1 MRLARKR
8 LPDETAKDLADNN
21 IRWANPSR
29 HRHIEIGAAMTIGP
43 LVSQASE
50 PAGHRGP
57 ALSPVC
63 PRKRIL
69 VQAAFR
75 PLQTVTMS
83 PMRHVILGAGGVGGL
98 IAAVLAHAGENVTL
112 SVRPGTDSLYPPELS
127 LDSRFGQ
134 FAVPV
139 SVTTKIQ
146 QPLEILWITVKATQ
160 LEAALENIDD
170 RAKIDLVVPLL
181 NGIDHVERLRKHFGD
196 ERVIPATIAGET
208 ERISPG
214 RIVHRSSFIRFNVAR
229 QGQGRLRSPIDIF
242 ERFGFDCQVLDDERT
257 LLWTKLVFLAPIALS
272 TSAAR
277 GPLGEVMSQS
287 ARAAGLEQ
295 CLREVC
301 AVATA
306 DGAKVNAETVLAGIK
321 ALPSG
326 TRSSMEKDIAKGNRP
341 ELDAIAGPII
351 RSAEKYGIAV
361 PKTAELMSLVAKNS
375 ALANSAGSAKPTTDT
390 VQIR

>member
-1 MRLARKR
+1 
-8 LPDETAKDLADNN
+8 
-21 IRWANPSR
+21 
-29 HRHIEIGAAMTIGP
+29 MTIGL
-43 LVSQASE
+43 LVSQASQQ
-50 PAGHRGP
+50 PAPGTGTRDQSAHLREFC
-57 ALSPVC
+57 A
-63 PRKRIL
+63 
-69 VQAAFR
+69 QAAFT

-98 IAAVLAHAGENVTL
+98 IGAVSAHAGENVSL

-139 SVTTKIQ
+139 SVITKIQ

-181 NGIDHVERLRKHFGD
+181 NGIDHVERLRKRFGD

-208 ERISPG
+208 ERITPG
-214 RIVHRSSFIRFNVAR
+214 KIVHRSSFIRFKVAR
-229 QGQGRLRSPIDIF
+229 QGQGRLESPIDIF

-257 LLWTKLVFLAPIALS
+257 LLWAKLVFLAPLALS
-272 TSAAR
+272 TSVAR
-277 GPLGEVMSQS
+277 GPLGEVMSKPV
-287 ARAAGLEQ
+287 RAAGLEQ
-295 CLREVC
+295 CLREAC
-301 AVATA
+301 AVAAA
-306 DGAKVNAETVLAGIK
+306 DGAKVNAETVLAIIK
-321 ALPSG
+321 ALPLG
-326 TRSSMEKDIAKGNRP
+326 TRSSMEKDIARGNRP

-351 RSAEKYGIAV
+351 RRAGKYGIAV

-375 ALANSAGSAKPTTDT
+375 ALANSARSSAPITDAA
-390 VQIR
+390 QIS